1 MISCRDHARVM
12 PYPVSQINSIPPNR
26 IKTPAL
32 RLTVTRSG
40 LYRPSF
46 LMCERCASTIRR
58 PSNREQCNGRSKMNE
73 DVTEWRRDSPCSLCL
88 ASKLNCF
95 DKRDRPSRD
104 LMPRSRARDAISG
117 KSNQT
122 PDIKN
127 ADGATEH
134 CCTPRRLMLC
144 LLARCRA
151 QVRAQPWQQSSY
163 TCYHFR

>member
-1 MISCRDHARVM
+1 
-12 PYPVSQINSIPPNR
+12 
-26 IKTPAL
+26 
-32 RLTVTRSG
+32 
-40 LYRPSF
+40 
-46 LMCERCASTIRR
+46 
-58 PSNREQCNGRSKMNE
+58 MNE
-73 DVTEWRRDSPCSLCL
+73 DVTEWLRDSPCSL
-88 ASKLNCF
+88 SKLNCF
-95 DKRDRPSRD
+95 DSRD